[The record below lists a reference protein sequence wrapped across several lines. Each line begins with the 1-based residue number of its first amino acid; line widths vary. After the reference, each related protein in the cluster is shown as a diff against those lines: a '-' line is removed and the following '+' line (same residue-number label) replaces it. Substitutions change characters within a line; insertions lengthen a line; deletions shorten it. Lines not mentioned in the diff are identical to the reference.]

1 MRYPEGMIWLAAP
14 PDAASTGR
22 YAERWT
28 GKLSDAD
35 RARVAA
41 DRGAGAT
48 LRELASRYGVSHET
62 IREVSRAQENQK

>member
-1 MRYPEGMIWLAAP
+1 MIWLAAP
-14 PDAASTGR
+14 LDPISSKR
-22 YAERWT
+22 YAESRL

-41 DRGAGAT
+41 DRCAGAT

-62 IREVSRAQENQK
+62 IREVSRAQQNQK